1 MAWIVLIISG
11 MLETAW
17 ALSLKR
23 SEGFTKLVPSVTFGV
38 TLALSMG
45 GLAYALR
52 TLPVGTAY
60 AVWVGVGA
68 VLTAIVGMVFL
79 DEAVSVLK
87 LVSLVLV
94 VAGIVGLNLA
104 GNGH

>member
-1 MAWIVLIISG
+1 MAWFVLILSG

-17 ALSLKR
+17 ALSLKA
-23 SEGFTKLVPSVTFGV
+23 SDGFSKPVPTVTFLV

-68 VLTAIVGMVFL
+68 VLTAIVGMIFL
-79 DEAVSVLK
+79 DEGVSVLK
-87 LVSLVLV
+87 VVSLVLV